1 MHSKKLNILIPVY
14 NEAKN
19 ILKLINEL
27 IKKLSKNKIFN
38 YQIYILDDGSN
49 DNTQLVIEKISKYK
63 KLSYILFQ
71 KNYGKDKY

>member
-49 DNTQLVIEKISKYK
+49 DNTHLII
-63 KLSYILFQ
+63 
-71 KNYGKDKY
+71 